1 MATIAT
7 PLSQTTPTHRSRALR
22 SAEGL
27 IAGYVHTLAGAWAPE
42 NAEPAAAGLRRGGRP
57 LLRGESSAPRSK
69 ATCWTRGGRAAGP
82 FRSQHACEA
91 C

>member
-7 PLSQTTPTHRSRALR
+7 PLSQTTLSDRSRELR

-27 IAGYVHTLAGAWAPE
+27 IAGYVHALASAWAPE
-42 NAEPAAAGLRRGGRP
+42 PADPASGLRRGDRS
-57 LLRGESSAPRSK
+57 LLRTYSAAPRK
-69 ATCWTRGGRAAGP
+69 KTTCWTRGGRAASS

>member
-7 PLSQTTPTHRSRALR
+7 PLPPTSTNQRSRALR
-22 SAEGL
+22 SADAL
-27 IAGYVHTLAGAWAPE
+27 IAEYVHTLATAWAPE
-42 NAEPAAAGLRRGGRP
+42 PAEPAKPLRRGDRSA
-57 LLRGESSAPRSK
+57 LRSDSAAPRTKTS
-69 ATCWTRGGRAAGP
+69 CWNRRGRVANS